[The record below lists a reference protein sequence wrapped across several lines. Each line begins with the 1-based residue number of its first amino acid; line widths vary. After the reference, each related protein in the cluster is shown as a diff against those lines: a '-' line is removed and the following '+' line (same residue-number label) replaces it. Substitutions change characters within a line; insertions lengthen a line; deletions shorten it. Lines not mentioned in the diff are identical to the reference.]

1 MQLRSISARSRGRGY
16 STRVDRQTRSRGIR
30 HTINNRQS
38 EHEEVTASVEE
49 HNQSSIVNIVSQP
62 SQQARSAAYAL
73 NFILNPAASHTDG
86 ENAGTTSQTNF
97 DLDYGFRFGDD
108 HDEIQDTAQ
117 PGASEDRANEMDP
130 SHVDAYGIGEPECKI
145 AMKSDALDV
154 LTVLK
159 QDKVVK
165 QGFKL
170 KRHIAEK
177 CTATGIA
184 VSVEKWKKFWHYIK
198 KTCWTSNPLERFD
211 REMNSSFP
219 APHPNLPDFVV
230 GIEILARRFANLKY
244 DIKIRRALVP
254 QRLPI
259 VYGNLLLY
267 LRHLE
272 AMIVTPLVIMK
283 IHPKKTSQTC
293 FELMGEI
300 SFHHEWKA
308 LYQYQ

>member
-1 MQLRSISARSRGRGY
+1 
-16 STRVDRQTRSRGIR
+16 
-30 HTINNRQS
+30 
-38 EHEEVTASVEE
+38 
-49 HNQSSIVNIVSQP
+49 
-62 SQQARSAAYAL
+62 
-73 NFILNPAASHTDG
+73 
-86 ENAGTTSQTNF
+86 
-97 DLDYGFRFGDD
+97 
-108 HDEIQDTAQ
+108 
-117 PGASEDRANEMDP
+117 MDP
-130 SHVDAYGIGEPECKI
+130 EHIFYDFKADLIRAIRDHFPETSIIGSLFHVNQTCRRKMKAYGIGEPECKI
-145 AMKSDALDV
+145 TMKSDALDV

-198 KTCWTSNPLERFD
+198 KTWFVKFPPTLWNVEPFTKTAVSWTSNPLERFD